1 MFVFIIVHLMHKLQT
16 LLQKNDFKFI
26 DDNSHFLACIG
37 SQSCVD
43 LYNLHALQHKVND
56 IANNSTRFL
65 LVGSGFSNL
74 STKDK
79 TSLVFSTKQDEPG
92 SLCDILLELS
102 NKNVNMSRIVSRPTK
117 KRLGEYMFFI
127 DIYGHKDNKIIAE
140 LIAKIES
147 KCLWLKVLGSY
158 SRYS

>member
-1 MFVFIIVHLMHKLQT
+1 M
-16 LLQKNDFKFI
+16 
-26 DDNSHFLACIG
+26 
-37 SQSCVD
+37 
-43 LYNLHALQHKVND
+43 ND